1 MEIGQ
6 RIPATYIGL
15 QQQARQVQGC
25 PQMHAQSPVQE
36 IAFETLTSPL
46 LLFIQKQFHNINTMK
61 TTKLFFAL
69 AVAMLLGA
77 CTSKN
82 DKIYC
87 HRSYSR

>member
-1 MEIGQ
+1 
-6 RIPATYIGL
+6 
-15 QQQARQVQGC
+15 
-25 PQMHAQSPVQE
+25 
-36 IAFETLTSPL
+36 
-46 LLFIQKQFHNINTMK
+46 MK
-61 TTKLFFAL
+61 TTTLFFAL

>member
-1 MEIGQ
+1 
-6 RIPATYIGL
+6 
-15 QQQARQVQGC
+15 
-25 PQMHAQSPVQE
+25 
-36 IAFETLTSPL
+36 
-46 LLFIQKQFHNINTMK
+46 MK

-87 HRSYSR
+87 HRSHSR